1 MPYRSNPVGSLL
13 LVLGAGL
20 SAGAMAWDDA
30 GQLLQWP
37 VIVVTVMATLVVVL
51 ALAALLGGGR
61 VSEAVGLVV
70 ALLLAGYVANQ
81 VVLSVWLSRE
91 FRDGVALASAGSA
104 VLIVAGCVTLHAL
117 VRVRTPQAR
126 TAAMSSAPARMSA
139 SVTTPAANPGAATA
153 PPGWYPDPAG
163 SAGQRYWDGSAWGQ
177 TYQ

>member
-1 MPYRSNPVGSLL
+1 VL

-20 SAGAMAWDDA
+20 SAGAMAWDDG

-37 VIVVTVMATLVVVL
+37 AIVVTVMAALVVVL

-61 VSEAVGLVV
+61 VSEAVSLIV

-81 VVLSVWLSRE
+81 VVLAVWLSRE
-91 FRDGVALASAGSA
+91 FRDGVVLASAGSA
-104 VLIVAGCVTLHAL
+104 ALIVAGCVTLHAL
-117 VRVRTPQAR
+117 VRVRTPR
-126 TAAMSSAPARMSA
+126 PETAVTTSAPARMTA
-139 SVTTPAANPGAATA
+139 SVATPAANPGAATA

-163 SAGQRYWDGSAWGQ
+163 SAGQRYWDGSTWGQ